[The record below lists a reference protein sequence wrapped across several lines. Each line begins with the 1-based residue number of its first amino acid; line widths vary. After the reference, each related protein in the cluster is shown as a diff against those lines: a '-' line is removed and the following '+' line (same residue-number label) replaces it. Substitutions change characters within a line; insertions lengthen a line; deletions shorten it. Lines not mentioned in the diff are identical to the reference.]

1 MERRPQG
8 SPMPGRPAAET
19 HAAPAR
25 AAPRR
30 LLRADLHAHT
40 HFSRD
45 GFTSPERFVATYVQ
59 RGIDCVAVSDH
70 NNMDGAFAVARIAPF
85 KVILSEEIKTTEGE
99 IIGWFLKEAIPKGLT
114 PEETVRAI
122 RAQGGLVC
130 VPHPFDRL
138 RRSPLKTR
146 ALLRIIDQVDAVE
159 AFNARTTLP
168 ADNRRSAEFV
178 RRYGKVASAGS
189 DAHWHPEI
197 GGTWVEMPDF
207 DGPEDFLEALRAGRI
222 HGQIANPLVHLVST
236 LAKLRYRLGFGPAR
250 RVGR

>member
-1 MERRPQG
+1 M
-8 SPMPGRPAAET
+8 SGRPDQEAYP
-19 HAAPAR
+19 APAWS
-25 AAPRR
+25 APRR

-70 NNMDGAFAVARIAPF
+70 NNMDGAFVVAKIAPF
-85 KVILSEEIKTTEGE
+85 KVILAEEIKSSEGE
-99 IIGWFLKEAIPKGLT
+99 IIGWFLKEPIPKGLT
-114 PEETVRAI
+114 PEDTVRAI
-122 RAQGGLVC
+122 RTQGGLVC

-138 RRSPLKTR
+138 RRSPLTTR

-159 AFNARTTLP
+159 AFNARTTLK
-168 ADNRRSAEFV
+168 ADNRRAAEFV
-178 RRYGKVASAGS
+178 RRYGKIASAGS

-207 DGPEDFLEALRAGRI
+207 QGPEDFLEALRAGRI
-222 HGQIANPLVHLVST
+222 HGEIANPLVHLVST
-236 LAKLRYRLGFGPAR
+236 LAKLRYRLGFGPVR
-250 RVGR
+250 RLERER

>member
-1 MERRPQG
+1 
-8 SPMPGRPAAET
+8 MPSRPAEEA
-19 HAAPAR
+19 HAASAR

-70 NNMDGAFAVARIAPF
+70 NNMDGAFAVAKIAPF
-85 KVILSEEIKTTEGE
+85 KVILAEEIKTTEGE

-114 PEETVRAI
+114 PEDTVRAI

-189 DAHWHPEI
+189 PPSWPRVRGA
-197 GGTWVEMPDF
+197 GGGGRRASG
-207 DGPEDFLEALRAGRI
+207 GPEDVLEASRAGRI
-222 HGQIANPLVHLVST
+222 QGPTATPRVHVVS
-236 LAKLRYRLGFGPAR
+236 ARARLRSGLGFGPAR
-250 RVGR
+250 RTSR